1 MQPAPQSLLTVD
13 GLIDR
18 RACQRLAESRLER
31 DRHLPY
37 YGQRLTLAIQV
48 AEEEAKQEKLRRG
61 LSPRDVAILD
71 LQQAK
76 AALEYRVDRYG
87 HVAEE
92 RARIER
98 QLAEARANSQT
109 AAILTGRA
117 A

>member
-1 MQPAPQSLLTVD
+1 MQTAPQTLLD
-13 GLIDR
+13 AHGLIDR
-18 RACQRLAESRLER
+18 AACRALAET
-31 DRHLPY
+31 
-37 YGQRLTLAIQV
+37 RLTWAKNFPDYAKRVELGVLV

-61 LSPRDVAILD
+61 LSAREVAILD

-109 AAILTGRA
+109 AAILVGRA